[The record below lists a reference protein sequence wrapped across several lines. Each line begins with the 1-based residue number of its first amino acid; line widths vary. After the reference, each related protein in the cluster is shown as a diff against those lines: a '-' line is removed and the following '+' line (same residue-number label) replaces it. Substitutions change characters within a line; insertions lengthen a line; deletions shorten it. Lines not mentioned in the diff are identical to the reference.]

1 MLNKLTTIVL
11 IQLAYLALLSACQ
24 PLKEESND
32 VQTAEVE
39 EVQSQPAP
47 ILINA
52 SDYSG
57 SVSVSTKAAISCING
72 NTYGSSAASP
82 ILLSSLSMNLN
93 DSCSFTFPTNAIALI
108 YQSTNYY
115 GISGSNTITSTSQTT
130 PTFLTFSTTAGSSTV
145 ALNVVV
151 GTANVF
157 PSTGTPTF
165 NFYIVSSDTVTA
177 IQNGTFSVVSGVVTN
192 TGTQVTYTALY
203 PDAASIS
210 MGVSTPFRLLTGTS
224 QDVTLSSLTTWTS
237 SSPSVATV
245 SSTGVVTGVA
255 AGTTTITAK
264 INTTGGSYSASALL
278 TVRATTYLYISI
290 DSSYMVQCSI
300 SATTLSS
307 CVQTGAGFTT
317 LNNIRIYS
325 GNLYATDQTSG
336 KVYVCP
342 LNPDGTLQVTTAGT
356 TACTTSLTLATVQGL
371 TFTSSKTYVS
381 DGNTGKKVYV
391 CDLPTAA
398 GIISNCTRTAF
409 TGASGS
415 SYISITEP
423 ADLVANGNYVY
434 TVDQSGNQVIT
445 CTIDSNGAL
454 TNCVAKTGFSNSGG
468 GVVSGSYLYVTN
480 NASGR
485 VSTCLISGTD
495 GTLSG
500 STCSSG
506 GGSTAPGSSPNGI
519 TAANGYLYVSHWTP
533 MTIAAC
539 PVSGTTISACTTFTL
554 NSGSNVSP
562 TISTAKGMRGLIV
575 N

>member
-1 MLNKLTTIVL
+1 MLNKLAIIVL
-11 IQLAYLALLSACQ
+11 VQLAYLALLSACQ

-203 PDAASIS
+203 PDASSIS
-210 MGVSTPFRLLTGTS
+210 VGVSIPFRLLTGTS
-224 QDVTLSSLTTWTS
+224 ADVTLSSLTTWTS

-264 INTTGGSYSASALL
+264 INTTGGSYSASTLL
-278 TVRATTYLYISI
+278 TVRATTYLYIGV
-290 DSSYMVQCSI
+290 DATYMVICTVSGNTI
-300 SATTLSS
+300 GP
-307 CVQTGAGFTT
+307 CVRQTGPTGTT
-317 LNNIRIYS
+317 TTSDLGIYS
-325 GNLYATDQTSG
+325 GNLYATDVGTD
-336 KVYVCP
+336 KVYSCP
-342 LNPDGTLQVTTAGT
+342 LNYDGTIQATSAGASTCTTA
-356 TACTTSLTLATVQGL
+356 LTMTNVQGL
-371 TFTSSKTYVS
+371 TFTNSKTYVS
-381 DGNTGKKVYV
+381 TGTTGKQVLV
-391 CDLPTAA
+391 CDLPTTA
-398 GIISNCTRTAF
+398 GVINNCTSATSTTFSSATSLAVNASYTYMYMLDKTA
-409 TGASGS
+409 
-415 SYISITEP
+415 
-423 ADLVANGNYVY
+423 NKVY
-434 TVDQSGNQVIT
+434 SCAINS
-445 CTIDSNGAL
+445 SNGTIASCASTTGSFSAL
-454 TNCVAKTGFSNSGG
+454 SAVTVG
-468 GVVSGSYLYVTN
+468 GSYLYVADYDTN
-480 NASGR
+480 KVYVCSISSGP
-485 VSTCLISGTD
+485 ISSCS
-495 GTLSG
+495 SG
-500 STCSSG
+500 STILG
-506 GGSTAPGSSPNGI
+506 NNPHGLAVIGSYIYS
-519 TAANGYLYVSHWTP
+519 SHWSPASMSITSCAISGA
-533 MTIAAC
+533 TITSTC
-539 PVSGTTISACTTFTL
+539 GVLTL

-562 TISTAKGMRGLIV
+562 SISTAENINGLVI